1 MFNDINFNFKK
12 IYRGAV
18 PFLLKNRKRNII
30 YVSSSNKNIEDY
42 YFTLKDFYKGKVL
55 KVENFNYS
63 EEEFQ
68 NINYE
73 IIQMME
79 GNEEWI
85 LLTSLEGIL
94 RNYFKKGDKV
104 TLKRGDE
111 IAIGEF
117 ENKLQENGFQKNYLI
132 EDRLQYSRRGDIMD
146 IFPPSGETP
155 IRIEF
160 FGDEIER
167 IAYFDIENQKTIE
180 NIDSIDMYINKNKD
194 DEKSFSTLMTDFEVR
209 DMDIFLENPELM
221 DYKLEEYI
229 LRYRDDEE
237 LLRKRYTEISEISEK
252 IEIQRFQSNDIEKY
266 QDHGHIKK
274 LAKNNKVILFTEE
287 EMRYREIFT
296 GTPLEI
302 YKEPH
307 FEGFVDDKLIVL
319 TDRELKG
326 IKVRRAEKTRSGV
339 NYSNI
344 NQIRVGDFI
353 IHQNYGVGEYLGIE
367 EINGNDYLA
376 VRYAGEDKLYVPIT
390 GLDRLEKYICEPGS
404 VPDIYGLGRK
414 GFRRRR
420 EKLQKDIM
428 KFAHEL
434 IKIQAKRQAN
444 NGYSFSED
452 TVWQEEFE
460 EGFPFNETKDQIN
473 AINEVKTDMESGKIM
488 DRIVCGDVGYG
499 KTEVAMRAAFKC
511 IMSGKQVV
519 LLAPTTVLA
528 SQHHERF
535 KERFKNFP
543 IEIELLS
550 RLNVGS
556 EQKCVVKGAREG
568 AVDLLIG
575 THRLLSG
582 DVEFKNLGLV
592 IIDEEQK
599 FGVKAKEKLKHL
611 RTNVDMLTLT
621 ATPIPRTLN
630 LALLG
635 IRDIS
640 IIQTP
645 PANRLPV
652 KTSFIEKNPEKIKEA
667 IMKEMAREG
676 QVFYLYNSVK
686 GMKTKLKEVEGFL
699 PNYVK
704 VTCIHGQMSSKDIK
718 ERIKAFENGE
728 LDVLLSTTII
738 ENGIDIE
745 NANTILIENF
755 EKLGLSQIYQL
766 RGRVGRGGRK
776 AYCHLILDADKN
788 LTKRGEQ
795 RKESLKDIGDF
806 GAGFQLSL
814 EDMRIRGAGELLG
827 EKQHGALEVLG
838 YDLYL
843 KLLSEEVKKI
853 KGEEVLPEELD
864 MDLGMEA
871 YIPNYYIE
879 PSEKISLYKR
889 LLVLESLDEI
899 DEVRK
904 EVRDRFGKLPHE
916 VKNLFYYLEVKLM
929 ARRLYVET
937 LVSRK
942 DGYDIKFNREKVN
955 FEKLHELIATGKVKY
970 MPKTESILYKGD
982 ILEFLKGLKDEET
995 DQNSEPTS

>member
-1 MFNDINFNFKK
+1 MFNEINFNSEK

-18 PFLLKNRKRNII
+18 PFFLKNKGKKII
-30 YVSSSNKNIEDY
+30 YISSSNKNIEDY
-42 YFTLKDFYKGKVL
+42 YFTLKDFYNGRVL

-63 EEEFQ
+63 EDEFQ

-73 IIQMME
+73 IIKMME
-79 GNEEWI
+79 GREEWI

-94 RNYFKKGDKV
+94 RNYFKKGEKV
-104 TLKRGDE
+104 TLKIGDE
-111 IAIGEF
+111 ISISNF
-117 ENKLQENGFQKNYLI
+117 EEKLAENGFSKTYLI
-132 EDRLQYSRRGDIMD
+132 EERWQYSRRGDIMD

-155 IRIEF
+155 VRIEF

-167 IAYFDIENQKTIE
+167 IAYFDIENQRTIE
-180 NIDSIDMYINKNKD
+180 NIESVDMYINKNKN
-194 DEKSFSTLMTDFEVR
+194 DERSFLTLVKDFKIE
-209 DMDIFLENPELM
+209 DIEIYLENSELM

-229 LRYRDDEE
+229 LRYRDEE
-237 LLRKRYTEISEISEK
+237 ENLRKRYSEICEASEK
-252 IEIQRFQSNDIEKY
+252 IEIQRFQSEDIDEY
-266 QDHGHIKK
+266 QDHSHIKK
-274 LAKNNKVILFTEE
+274 LAKNHRVILFTEE
-287 EMRYREIFT
+287 EMRYKEIFM
-296 GTPLEI
+296 GTPLHI

-307 FEGFVDDKLIVL
+307 FEGFREGELLVL

-326 IKVRRAEKTRSGV
+326 IKVRRAEKIRSGIS
-339 NYSNI
+339 YSNV
-344 NQIRVGDFI
+344 NQIREGDFI

-376 VRYAGEDKLYVPIT
+376 VRYAGEDKLYVPVT
-390 GLDRLEKYICEPGS
+390 GLGRIEKYICEPGA
-404 VPDIYGLGRK
+404 VPEIYGLGRK

-434 IKIQAKRQAN
+434 IKIQAKREEN

-460 EGFPFNETKDQIN
+460 EGFPFNETKDQVK
-473 AINEVKTDMESGKIM
+473 AINEVKGDMESSKIM

-528 SQHHERF
+528 SQHFERF
-535 KERFKNFP
+535 KERFQNFP

-556 EQKCVVKGAREG
+556 EQKSVVKGVRGG

-582 DVEFKNLGLV
+582 DVNFSDLGLV

-611 RTNVDMLTLT
+611 RSNVDMLTLT

-645 PANRLPV
+645 PSNRLPV
-652 KTSFIEKNPEKIKEA
+652 KTSFIEKDSAMIKGA
-667 IMKEMAREG
+667 IMKELAREG

-686 GMKTKLKEVEGFL
+686 GMKNKLKEVEKLL
-699 PNYVK
+699 PKYVK

-718 ERIKAFENGE
+718 ERIRAFENGE

-766 RGRVGRGGRK
+766 RGRVGRGSRK
-776 AYCHLILDADKN
+776 AYCHLILDEGKT
-788 LTKRGEQ
+788 LTKQGEQ

-814 EDMRIRGAGELLG
+814 EDMRIRGAGEILG
-827 EKQHGALEVLG
+827 EKQHGALETLG
-838 YDLYL
+838 YDLYM

-879 PSEKISLYKR
+879 SSEKISLYKR
-889 LLVLESLDEI
+889 LLVLESLEEI
-899 DEVRK
+899 NEMRL

-916 VKNLFYYLEVKLM
+916 VKNLFYYMEVKLM
-929 ARRLYVET
+929 ARKLYVES
-937 LVSRK
+937 LVNKRE
-942 DGYDIKFNREKVN
+942 GYEIKFAREKVN
-955 FEKLHELIATGKVKY
+955 FEKLHKMIASGKIKY
-970 MPKTESILYKGD
+970 IPKTESILYKGD
-982 ILEFLKGLKDEET
+982 ILDFLKELKNT
-995 DQNSEPTS
+995 DNIKK